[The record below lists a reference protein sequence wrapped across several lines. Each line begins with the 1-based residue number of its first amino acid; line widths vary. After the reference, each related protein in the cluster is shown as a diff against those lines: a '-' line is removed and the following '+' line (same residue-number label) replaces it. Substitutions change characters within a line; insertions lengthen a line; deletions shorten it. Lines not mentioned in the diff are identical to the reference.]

1 MNYGR
6 VLYNEKKMSQDG
18 EAEGKRER
26 GQSNLMGWENHVGL
40 PGAELA

>member
-6 VLYNEKKMSQDG
+6 VLCNEKKMSQDG

-26 GQSNLMGWENHVGL
+26 GQSKPHGL
-40 PGAELA
+40 GEPCWSPLC